1 MAHFRDLC
9 TKHMEISFLQKRDKT
24 LVVWSFLGVEI
35 SKVFVHGGGGV
46 TILFPQFLRESR
58 VTFWGHRQWL
68 SIVAKSCLL
77 VSESH

>member
-35 SKVFVHGGGGV
+35 SKVFVHGGGGGGGGSQSF
-46 TILFPQFLRESR
+46 FPNF
-58 VTFWGHRQWL
+58 
-68 SIVAKSCLL
+68 
-77 VSESH
+77 